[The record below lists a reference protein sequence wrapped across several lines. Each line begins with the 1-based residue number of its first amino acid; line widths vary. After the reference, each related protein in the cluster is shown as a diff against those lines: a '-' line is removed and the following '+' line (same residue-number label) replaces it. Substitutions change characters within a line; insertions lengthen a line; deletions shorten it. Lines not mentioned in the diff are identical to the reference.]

1 MTDGLAKRQ
10 YVVKRPRP
18 HRSPAGDAF
27 SLLAITALR
36 LAGHLTAAGD
46 ALAGPAGQ
54 TSARWQVLAG
64 ARNGTLSV
72 AEIARLL
79 GLSRQ
84 AVQRLADVLEKE
96 GLIAYAENPRHQR
109 AKLAGLTQKGAARLS
124 EIEAR
129 QAKWA
134 DALGADF
141 TAAEMRRAQKLLAR
155 VIAALAKDKGE
166 AG

>member
-1 MTDGLAKRQ
+1 MSTVLANRQ
-10 YVVKRPRP
+10 HVVKRPR
-18 HRSPAGDAF
+18 RTAAGDAF

-46 ALAGPAGQ
+46 GLAQPAGQ

-64 ARNGTLSV
+64 ARSGDLSV
-72 AEIARLL
+72 AEIARTL

-96 GLIAYAENPRHQR
+96 GLVAYADNPRHQR
-109 AKLAGLTQKGAARLS
+109 AKLAMLTEKGARRLS

-129 QAKWA
+129 QARWA
-134 DALGADF
+134 DALGEGF
-141 TAAEMRRAQKLLAR
+141 TVAELEQAQKLMAR
-155 VIAALAKDKGE
+155 LIAALEPDKTD
-166 AG
+166 

>member
-1 MTDGLAKRQ
+1 MSDVLTKRQ
-10 YVVKRPRP
+10 HIVKWRRPVRT
-18 HRSPAGDAF
+18 PAGDAF
-27 SLLAITALR
+27 SVLAITALR

-46 ALAGPAGQ
+46 ALAEPAGQ
-54 TSARWQVLAG
+54 SSARWQVLAG

-84 AVQRLADVLEKE
+84 AVQRLADLLEEE
-96 GLIAYAENPRHQR
+96 GLISYAENPRHQR
-109 AKLAGLTQKGAARLS
+109 AKLAVLTEKGVARLS

-134 DALGADF
+134 DALGEGF
-141 TAAEMRRAQKLLAR
+141 TVSELERAQKVMAR
-155 VIAALAKDKGE
+155 VIAALAAQKAD
-166 AG
+166 

>member
-1 MTDGLAKRQ
+1 MMDGLAKRQ
-10 YVVKRPRP
+10 HVVKSPRA
-18 HRSPAGDAF
+18 RRTPAGDAF
-27 SLLAITALR
+27 SLLAITTLR

-46 ALAGPAGQ
+46 ALAEPAGQ

-64 ARNGTLSV
+64 ARNATLSV

-84 AVQRLADVLEKE
+84 AVQRLSDVLEKE

-109 AKLAGLTQKGAARLS
+109 AKFAGLTPKGAARLS

-155 VIAALAKDKGE
+155 VIAALTKDKRESG
-166 AG
+166 

>member
-1 MTDGLAKRQ
+1 MSIGLAKRQ
-10 YVVKRPRP
+10 HIVKRPARTV
-18 HRSPAGDAF
+18 AGEAF

-36 LAGHLTAAGD
+36 LAGYLTAAGD
-46 ALAGPAGQ
+46 ALAEPAGQ

-64 ARNGTLSV
+64 ARSGTLSV

-109 AKLAGLTQKGAARLS
+109 AKLAVLTEKGAARLAA
-124 EIEAR
+124 IEAR

-134 DALGADF
+134 DALGAGF
-141 TAAEMRRAQKLLAR
+141 TVTELNRAQKLMAA
-155 VIAALAKDKGE
+155 VIAALAKDKE
-166 AG
+166 ES

>member
-1 MTDGLAKRQ
+1 MSDVLAKRQ
-10 YVVKRPRP
+10 HAVKWRRPARTP
-18 HRSPAGDAF
+18 SGDAF

-46 ALAGPAGQ
+46 ALAEPAGQ
-54 TSARWQVLAG
+54 SSARWQVLAG
-64 ARNGTLSV
+64 ARNGALSV

-84 AVQRLADVLEKE
+84 AVQRLADLLEEE
-96 GLIAYAENPRHQR
+96 GLISYAENPRHQR
-109 AKLAGLTQKGAARLS
+109 AKLAVLTEKGAVRLS

-134 DALGADF
+134 DALGEGF
-141 TAAEMRRAQKLLAR
+141 TVSELERAQK
-155 VIAALAKDKGE
+155 VIDR
-166 AG
+166 

>member
-1 MTDGLAKRQ
+1 MTAVLANRQ
-10 YVVKRPRP
+10 HVVKRPR
-18 HRSPAGDAF
+18 RTAAGDAF

-46 ALAGPAGQ
+46 ALAEPAGQ

-64 ARNGTLSV
+64 ARSGALSV

-96 GLIAYAENPRHQR
+96 GLIDYADNPRHQR
-109 AKLAGLTQKGAARLS
+109 AKLAVLTKKGAARLS

-134 DALGADF
+134 DALGESFSAGEL
-141 TAAEMRRAQKLLAR
+141 AQAQKLMAR
-155 VIAALAKDKGE
+155 LIAALERAD
-166 AG
+166 

>member
-1 MTDGLAKRQ
+1 MKDVLAKRQ
-10 YVVKRPRP
+10 HVVKRPKP
-18 HRSPAGDAF
+18 IRSPAGDVF

-46 ALAGPAGQ
+46 ALAAPAGQ

-64 ARNGTLSV
+64 ARSGTLSV
-72 AEIARLL
+72 ADIARLL

-109 AKLAGLTQKGAARLS
+109 AKLAMLTEKGAARLS
-124 EIEAR
+124 EIEVR

-134 DALGADF
+134 DALGTDF
-141 TAAEMRRAQKLLAR
+141 TVAELERTQKVMAR
-155 VIAALAKDKGE
+155 VIAALAKDKE
-166 AG
+166 N

>member
-1 MTDGLAKRQ
+1 MNPPLAKRQ
-10 YVVKRPRP
+10 HAVKSVRPDRTA
-18 HRSPAGDAF
+18 AGDAF

-46 ALAGPAGQ
+46 ALAGPSGQ

-64 ARNGTLSV
+64 ARSGTFSV

-84 AVQRLADVLEKE
+84 AVQRLADALEKE
-96 GLIAYAENPRHQR
+96 GVIAYAENPRHQR
-109 AKLAGLTQKGAARLS
+109 AKLAALTEKGAAGLA

-134 DALGADF
+134 DALGAGF
-141 TAAEMRRAQKLLAR
+141 TVAELERAQKVMAR
-155 VIAALAKDKGE
+155 VIAALGNGKS
-166 AG
+166 

>member
-1 MTDGLAKRQ
+1 MSDGLAKRQ
-10 YVVKRPRP
+10 HVVKRRKPP
-18 HRSPAGDAF
+18 RSPAGDAF

-64 ARNGTLSV
+64 ARSGTLSV
-72 AEIARLL
+72 ADIARLL

-109 AKLAGLTQKGAARLS
+109 AKLAMLTEKGAARLC
-124 EIEAR
+124 EIEVR

-141 TAAEMRRAQKLLAR
+141 TVAELERTQKVMAR
-155 VIAALAKDKGE
+155 VIAALAKDKE
-166 AG
+166 S

>member
-10 YVVKRPRP
+10 HIVKYQRPA
-18 HRSPAGDAF
+18 RSPAGDAF
-27 SLLAITALR
+27 SLLAITSLR

-46 ALAGPAGQ
+46 ALSEPSGQ

-109 AKLAGLTQKGAARLS
+109 AKLAVLTQKGAARLS

-141 TAAEMRRAQKLLAR
+141 TVAEMNRAQKLLAR

-166 AG
+166 SG